1 MAAVPGP
8 PKPRNPWARGTPVEL
23 HGIRRSIQAGG
34 AGDDRVAGL
43 LRTYSQSHPGDPR
56 AQLLLGMMYINRSWR
71 ADAVAQFASALKTDL
86 SARGAPEV
94 LETLTALVASGRAE
108 TEASA
113 LIMRAYG
120 TEALPALAT
129 KIAAAR
135 APDAAARLR
144 TLRARIDRAQGTRR

>member
-1 MAAVPGP
+1 
-8 PKPRNPWARGTPVEL
+8 
-23 HGIRRSIQAGG
+23 
-34 AGDDRVAGL
+34 
-43 LRTYSQSHPGDPR
+43 
-56 AQLLLGMMYINRSWR
+56 MMYINRGWR

-94 LETLTALVASGRAE
+94 LEALTELVASGRAE

-129 KIAAAR
+129 KIAATR

-144 TLRARIDRAQGTRR
+144 TLHARIDRAQGIRR